1 MKDVMNKNTH
11 THARIHRRTSKIAR
25 QQRIKKCKRT
35 DQNGMEKNK
44 QAKARRASKKNA
56 KRNPEMSWNK
66 TKQGIRRE
74 TEWIRTV
81 TTTEHWATQT
91 HYGWLDRFVES
102 GRQYTSSSKLVLG
115 SHPSV
120 SMYFNIAIVFVFAS
134 QSWNEI
140 PTTALQTVED
150 WKIIASTQH
159 TQWKER
165 MADEW
170 DDKAKCKK
178 TKSEWTHCIWALRYN
193 SQEFAP

>member
-1 MKDVMNKNTH
+1 MEW
-11 THARIHRRTSKIAR
+11 
-25 QQRIKKCKRT
+25 KKT
-35 DQNGMEKNK
+35 NK
-44 QAKARRASKKNA
+44 QRHAEQAKKNA
-56 KRNPEMSWNK
+56 KRNPEISWNK

-150 WKIIASTQH
+150 WKIIASTH
-159 TQWKER
+159 SEKKEWQ
-165 MADEW
+165 MNEM
-170 DDKAKCKK
+170 
-178 TKSEWTHCIWALRYN
+178 TKQNARKLNQSERIAYGRCATTVKNSLRNGALHKPFFF
-193 SQEFAP
+193 SLLCAL